1 MKKALII
8 FFLPVLLLGLDSA
21 DLFER
26 ANKNAEDSKFLEA
39 IEKYELLVEKGFISG
54 NLYYNLGNAY
64 YRTNQLGFA
73 LWAYYSAQRLIPRD
87 PDLLHNIKV
96 AQAKCV
102 DRIELPKSIFLFDF
116 LLKIETFV
124 RLVELNILGSILFF
138 IISLLIL
145 LKKTD
150 LVSINII
157 NYLVSLLVTLFL
169 IVNVLALRKY
179 IIENKEK
186 YSIVIS
192 NSVSVFSGPKDNQNS
207 ILFLVNEGL
216 KVKLNNYQEK
226 WVEIEL
232 IDGKKGWVNILSVK
246 EI

>member
-138 IISLLIL
+138 IISALIL

-232 IDGKKGWVNILSVK
+232 IDGKKGWANTFSVR

>member
-1 MKKALII
+1 
-8 FFLPVLLLGLDSA
+8 
-21 DLFER
+21 
-26 ANKNAEDSKFLEA
+26 
-39 IEKYELLVEKGFISG
+39 
-54 NLYYNLGNAY
+54 
-64 YRTNQLGFA
+64 
-73 LWAYYSAQRLIPRD
+73 
-87 PDLLHNIKV
+87 LHNIKV

-102 DRIELPKSIFLFDF
+102 DRTELPKSIFLFDF

-150 LVSINII
+150 LVSMNII

>member
-232 IDGKKGWVNILSVK
+232 IDGKKGWANTFSVR